1 MTPLKNPAQPVNL
14 PNILTLSRILVSP
27 LLVIFLI
34 RGMYGHALLIF
45 ALAGISDGLD
55 GLLAR
60 WLDQGTLIGAYLDPI
75 ADKILI
81 MSAFISLAV
90 LGIAP
95 PWLAVI
101 VISRDIFILI
111 GVTVLHFNDI
121 RVAIRPSLVSKLN
134 TCAQTV
140 LVMAILAD
148 RVFSDSLGILPWL
161 CWLTAGLTIL
171 SGLHYLYK
179 GMNLFQD
186 ARDNGE

>member
-1 MTPLKNPAQPVNL
+1 MTPLKNPAPAVNL

-45 ALAGISDGLD
+45 ALAGVSDGLD

-95 PWLAVI
+95 PWVAVI
-101 VISRDIFILI
+101 IISRDILI
-111 GVTVLHFNDI
+111 VIGMVVLSFNHI
-121 RVAIRPSLVSKLN
+121 RVEIRPSLVSKFN
-134 TCAQTV
+134 TCAQIT
-140 LVMAILAD
+140 LVIAILID
-148 RVFSDSLGILPWL
+148 RVFSDSLGMLPWL
-161 CWLTAGLTIL
+161 CWVTAGLTIL
-171 SGLHYLYK
+171 SGLHYIYK
-179 GMNLFQD
+179 GMNIFQD
-186 ARDNGE
+186 AHERG